1 MTLRLSDIMDLD
13 YLLALDDHPGSR
25 DAASKVAARDRDI
38 FRQADGAKMT
48 DNALIEAW
56 LSYRRLLYFDQ
67 SGPTGY
73 HRLPGQVFNHV
84 FAWTARGMAL
94 AGGLSGL
101 ALAYGFLA
109 YHGVRPV
116 NVALFFFVFVLVPAV
131 FFLFFVAGLVI
142 HPFRRSRQGPGMFSA
157 VVSRILFDLMPAL
170 LKWVRMKVRTGSS
183 DPGPSRLDEGILF
196 IRTKRREYQ
205 PLFFWPLVILVSLFA
220 LFFSAGAL
228 GGTLFRV
235 TFSDV
240 AFGWQSTLAA
250 TPSAVHDLVSLVSL
264 PWAAWMPESLA
275 GPSPAQVEGTRI
287 ILKQGIAALATEHL
301 TSWWPFL
308 CMSMICYA
316 VIPRLVIIG
325 GAFLGHR
332 TAVNRFDFHQP
343 RFRRLIVRMKSPVM
357 DIGLEETTPAR
368 SASVSPSRPRPL
380 RRETKKRS
388 EVRAPVGGPSSEQ
401 TFEDPHPA
409 LQQAGQDIAPAEPS
423 SIGTP
428 AVVLA
433 PGPAWDQAATDRVSH
448 LLARQF
454 FLDVRQVIPIDQDLD
469 ADALVLGPDVLDG
482 ADPVI
487 FLQEVWQ
494 PPIRGILHY
503 LVQLKQGVLQDKNL
517 WVLLTQA
524 PEEENLGVADRDVDA
539 GVWQDCILRLGHPDM
554 LVERI
559 RP

>member
-13 YLLALDDHPGSR
+13 YLLTLDDHPGSR
-25 DAASKVAARDRDI
+25 AAGLKAAARDRDI
-38 FRQADGAKMT
+38 FRQTDGAKMT
-48 DNALIEAW
+48 DNALVEAW
-56 LSYRRLLYFDQ
+56 LSYRRILYFDQ
-67 SGPTGY
+67 AGPKGY
-73 HRLPGQVFNHV
+73 HRLPGQVFNQM
-84 FAWTARGMAL
+84 FAWTARVLAL

-142 HPFRRSRQGPGMFSA
+142 QPFRRSGPGTFST
-157 VVSRILFDLMPAL
+157 VVSRVLFDMVPSM
-170 LKWVRMKVRTGSS
+170 LKRVRMKVKTESS
-183 DPGPSRLDEGILF
+183 DPEPSRLDEGILF
-196 IRTKRREYQ
+196 IRTKKREYQ
-205 PLFFWPLVILVSLFA
+205 ALFFWPLVMLVSLFA

-275 GPSPAQVEGTRI
+275 GPTPAQVEGTRI

-308 CMSMICYA
+308 CMSMVCYA
-316 VIPRLVIIG
+316 VIPRLLIIG
-325 GAFLGHR
+325 GAILGHR
-332 TAVNRFDFHQP
+332 TVLNRFDFHQP

-357 DIGLEETTPAR
+357 DIGLEENTAARPA
-368 SASVSPSRPRPL
+368 SAPPSRPRHHHP
-380 RRETKKRS
+380 EAKKTPEARG
-388 EVRAPVGGPSSEQ
+388 PVKGLSSEPA
-401 TFEDPHPA
+401 DANPHPA
-409 LQQAGQDIAPAEPS
+409 PQQAGQDIVQSKPA

-433 PGPAWDQAATDRVSH
+433 PGPAWDQAATARVAD

-539 GVWQDCILRLGHPDM
+539 KVWQDCILKLGHPDM